1 MDATIDE
8 LVTHKG
14 ERSITDLSTFEV
26 DGHECNAFESV
37 TGMSTIELADQGND
51 LYEYMEC
58 DSENDA
64 SASLIVGRNIV
75 GKETK

>member
-1 MDATIDE
+1 M
-8 LVTHKG
+8 
-14 ERSITDLSTFEV
+14 